1 MVSKLRTHK
10 RFSFHVRMKRSA
22 TPLPSGA
29 RTTLGDLSIP
39 KNATSCWKSS
49 TRSFEPW
56 SWRRRS
62 PSATPSPMG
71 PKRSRTT
78 LANRLQG
85 LKPGAT
91 LGRMETDALGRTV
104 IDGHADAGRPLAD
117 RHRGRHVRPPHHVGG
132 RRGDRSIM
140 CLRAVCMTRAVRGL
154 EAVLPHQPS
163 HPFLRGADPL
173 DPQLRPRFPVPFAM
187 KR

>member
-1 MVSKLRTHK
+1 MYDRHVLLMYFAWTRIDRMTTATGEGVPQDYVSAHMWLNL
-10 RFSFHVRMKRSA
+10 A
-22 TPLPSGA
+22 AAAGGA
-29 RTTLGDLSIP
+29 RG
-39 KNATSCWKSS
+39 
-49 TRSFEPW
+49 
-56 SWRRRS
+56 
-62 PSATPSPMG
+62 G
-71 PKRSRTT
+71 V
-78 LANRLQG
+78 
-85 LKPGAT
+85 GASKA
-91 LGRMETDALGRTV
+91 REMV
-104 IDGHADAGRPLAD
+104 ADV
-117 RHRGRHVRPPHHVGG
+117 VRPPHHVGG